1 MNTTYLQNTKIYIA
15 ENKKNLIVGLAITL
29 GIVITIS
36 IIALSIYNSTP
47 KVVYQPTAA
56 CDMFSATKAKELLG
70 EKIITSSVA
79 APTQSGD
86 TASSNC
92 GYTDGNPDTNNTIV
106 AAIMIR
112 SGIND
117 KGVQQ
122 NKTEFSAGQPKTD
135 VKVIKDLGDS
145 AYFNQK
151 LGQLNI
157 LNGRQWIII
166 SYGVGSSPQTNTE
179 DDAVKLA
186 HKIL

>member
-1 MNTTYLQNTKIYIA
+1 MNNTYIQNTKTYIA
-15 ENKKNLIVGLAITL
+15 DNKKNLIVGLAITL
-29 GIVITIS
+29 GAIVTTG
-36 IIALSIYNSTP
+36 IIALCIYNSTP
-47 KVVYQPTAA
+47 KVIYQPTAA
-56 CDMFSATKAKELLG
+56 CDMFNATKAKELLG
-70 EKIITSSVA
+70 NKTITSSVA

-92 GYTDGNPDTNNTIV
+92 GYTDGNPDTNNMIV
-106 AAIMIR
+106 AAISVR

-117 KGVQQ
+117 KGVEQ
-122 NKTEFSAGQPKTD
+122 NKTEFASGRPKTD
-135 VKVIKDLGDS
+135 VKIINNLGES

-157 LNGRQWIII
+157 LNGHQWIII

-186 HKIL
+186 RKIL

>member
-1 MNTTYLQNTKIYIA
+1 MNNTYIQNTKTYIA
-15 ENKKNLIVGLAITL
+15 DNKKNLIVGLSITL
-29 GIVITIS
+29 GVVVTIG
-36 IIALSIYNSTP
+36 IIALCIYNSTP

-56 CDMFSATKAKELLG
+56 CDMFSTAKAKELLG
-70 EKIITSSVA
+70 DKTITSSVA

-86 TASSNC
+86 TALSNC
-92 GYTDGNPDTNNTIV
+92 GYTDGNPDTNNMIV
-106 AAIMIR
+106 AAISVR

-117 KGVQQ
+117 KGTQQ
-122 NKTEFSAGQPKTD
+122 NKTEFASGRPTTD
-135 VKVIKDLGDS
+135 IKIIKDLGDS

-179 DDAVKLA
+179 DDAVTLA

>member
-1 MNTTYLQNTKIYIA
+1 MNNTHIQNTKIYIA
-15 ENKKNLIVGLAITL
+15 ENKKNLVTGLAITL
-29 GIVITIS
+29 GTIITIG
-36 IIALSIYNSTP
+36 IIALCIYNSTP

-70 EKIITSSVA
+70 DKTITSSIA

-86 TASSNC
+86 TALSNC
-92 GYTDGNPDTNNTIV
+92 GYTDGNPDTNNAIV
-106 AAIMIR
+106 AAIMVR

-122 NKTEFSAGQPKTD
+122 NKTEFSASQPATD
-135 VKVIKDLGDS
+135 VKTVKDLGDS

-186 HKIL
+186 RKIL